1 MAERKTKKAA
11 APKPVCTEAIYLQF
25 GGKEI
30 STDEI
35 RRTVMEN
42 YNAVKKGED
51 APEDIRIY
59 LKPEEGKAYYVIN
72 SDYAGEVSLL
82 LR

>member
-1 MAERKTKKAA
+1 MIRLNLEEMEDCKMAERKTKKAA

-35 RRTVMEN
+35 RRTGMEKYTAFLLQGGN
-42 YNAVKKGED
+42 QC
-51 APEDIRIY
+51 
-59 LKPEEGKAYYVIN
+59 N
-72 SDYAGEVSLL
+72 SNEIQTMRCGSCSA
-82 LR
+82 